1 MSEATRIAAL
11 QLAISIGGR
20 VTDEIILERARTFD
34 AYLAEEPFSDNTIEA
49 HDGEIEHH
57 DVVAKLNLTV
67 KSSTQPA
74 TAAEQAAETAQ
85 AEASAEQGFRS
96 KAKARHAK

>member
-34 AYLAEEPFSDNTIEA
+34 AYLAEEPISDNTIEA

-57 DVVAKLNLTV
+57 DVVAKHPPVPGQL
-67 KSSTQPA
+67 KF
-74 TAAEQAAETAQ
+74 
-85 AEASAEQGFRS
+85 SADDLC
-96 KAKARHAK
+96 ARCALRIGRHQDQEHEFEPIRA